1 MGNKG
6 KFGQLR
12 IAAGYGDILCAVG
25 QTEEVVEPRTPPELC
40 VEFRI
45 ALAHDATPIRFHEAV
60 LPRSRMRSRRGIQT
74 VTSDRNASDLFVCK
88 RLRARATRL
97 DQIDLEAEHL

>member
-60 LPRSRMRSRRGIQT
+60 LPDHAPHAESTGY
-74 VTSDRNASDLFVCK
+74 SDRNLGPE
-88 RLRARATRL
+88 R
-97 DQIDLEAEHL
+97 Q

>member
-1 MGNKG
+1 MRKLGMGNKG

-60 LPRSRMRSRRGIQT
+60 LPDHAPHAESTGY
-74 VTSDRNASDLFVCK
+74 SDRNLGPE
-88 RLRARATRL
+88 R
-97 DQIDLEAEHL
+97 Q